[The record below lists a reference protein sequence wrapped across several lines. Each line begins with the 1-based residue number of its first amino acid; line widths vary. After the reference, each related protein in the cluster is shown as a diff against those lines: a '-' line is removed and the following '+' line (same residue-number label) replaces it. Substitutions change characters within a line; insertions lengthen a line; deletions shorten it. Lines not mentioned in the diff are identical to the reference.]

1 MLNIKWEFCQILW
14 HLDRWQ
20 PSEQVTD
27 ISVLN
32 GSYKLQF
39 ETSKSKL
46 MIIFTLIYRKLP
58 QREATQVIKTHRYV
72 QNKPKKSSG
81 EWRSNLQFDPT
92 EPACEEYVLSQ
103 SIIDTIDL

>member
-1 MLNIKWEFCQILW
+1 MMIIIKKRDVVYAKYKVRVLSDSVTLGQVRCW
-14 HLDRWQ
+14 
-20 PSEQVTD
+20 PPEQVTD

-81 EWRSNLQFDPT
+81 E
-92 EPACEEYVLSQ
+92 
-103 SIIDTIDL
+103 